1 VGIKPILEA
10 AYGVDGEAND
20 RCEAGR
26 SGHISGRRP
35 LSLTRLQPTP
45 RMTPVPGKRIDI
57 RVSQPGAAGSDHE
70 PTFPPYDGPALFS
83 FGFRPFFL
91 GAALFAGI
99 AVPAWILIFAGTVGS
114 NFLYAPREWH
124 VHEMLFGFL
133 PAIMTGFVLTAMPN
147 WSGRTPLRGV
157 PLATLW
163 GLWLAGRLV
172 VAMPGIGPVAAVVD
186 ASFLVALAAIV
197 WREIAMASLWS
208 RMPIGL
214 LISLYAV
221 ANMVFHVLAL
231 RGAATDVAE
240 RVAISLILI
249 LLTLIGGRVTPA
261 FTGEYLREHNIP
273 SPPAVFSRLDRL
285 SILFVVVA
293 VLAWIAQPEARVV
306 GVLFV
311 VAGVTNIVRFSRW
324 RGWTAWREPL
334 VFILTVGYGWMAL
347 SLLALGGAVLGVL
360 PAANAVHVL
369 TSGAVGA
376 MTLAIM
382 TRASLGHTGR
392 PRHADL
398 MTVVIYGLVNVGAL
412 FRAFAPASGAP
423 AGMANVLLA
432 VAAIAWSGAYL
443 LFAFAY
449 GPILVRPSLE
459 D

>member
-1 VGIKPILEA
+1 
-10 AYGVDGEAND
+10 
-20 RCEAGR
+20 
-26 SGHISGRRP
+26 
-35 LSLTRLQPTP
+35 
-45 RMTPVPGKRIDI
+45 
-57 RVSQPGAAGSDHE
+57 
-70 PTFPPYDGPALFS
+70 
-83 FGFRPFFL
+83 
-91 GAALFAGI
+91 
-99 AVPAWILIFAGTVGS
+99 
-114 NFLYAPREWH
+114 
-124 VHEMLFGFL
+124 
-133 PAIMTGFVLTAMPN
+133 
-147 WSGRTPLRGV
+147 
-157 PLATLW
+157 
-163 GLWLAGRLV
+163 
-172 VAMPGIGPVAAVVD
+172 
-186 ASFLVALAAIV
+186 
-197 WREIAMASLWS
+197 
-208 RMPIGL
+208 
-214 LISLYAV
+214 
-221 ANMVFHVLAL
+221 
-231 RGAATDVAE
+231 
-240 RVAISLILI
+240 
-249 LLTLIGGRVTPA
+249 
-261 FTGEYLREHNIP
+261 
-273 SPPAVFSRLDRL
+273 
-285 SILFVVVA
+285 
-293 VLAWIAQPEARVV
+293 
-306 GVLFV
+306 